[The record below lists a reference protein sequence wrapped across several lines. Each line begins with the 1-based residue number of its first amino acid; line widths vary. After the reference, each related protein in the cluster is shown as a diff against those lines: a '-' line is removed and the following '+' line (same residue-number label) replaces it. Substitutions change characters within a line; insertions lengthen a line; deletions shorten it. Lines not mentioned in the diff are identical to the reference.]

1 MGHHSGMSIEP
12 WLSVPDG
19 TRAVGFYVEAFGAA
33 VLERLEDDHGEVE
46 VARFS
51 VAGGHFWI
59 QRDPGVVAAG
69 ARLLL
74 VVPDP
79 EASFSRAVAAGA
91 VEVAAVH
98 EEHGWLAGRVTDPFG
113 FDWELSRQLDDPA

>member
-1 MGHHSGMSIEP
+1 MSIEP

-33 VLERLEDDHGEVE
+33 VLERLEGDHGEVDI
-46 VARFS
+46 ARFA

-59 QRDPGVVAAG
+59 
-69 ARLLL
+69 LLL
-74 VVPDP
+74 VPDP
-79 EASFSRAVAAGA
+79 EAALSRAVAAGA

-98 EEHGWLAGRVTDPFG
+98 EEHGWLTGRVTDPFG
-113 FDWELSRQLDDPA
+113 FDWELSRELG